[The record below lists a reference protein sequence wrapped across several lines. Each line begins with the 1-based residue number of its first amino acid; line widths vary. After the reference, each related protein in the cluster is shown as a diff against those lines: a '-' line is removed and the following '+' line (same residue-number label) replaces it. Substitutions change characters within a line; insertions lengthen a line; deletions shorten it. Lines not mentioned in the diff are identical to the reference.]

1 MKKIAMMV
9 VILVLIGLVVS
20 QAKAGDRMQKQS
32 AVIRVPGP
40 QPSEMGPVAAGVGVG
55 LLARSLV
62 GLNPLA
68 AAGVGVLTFGIADE
82 LRCQRIKNEYQN
94 YQETIWGCI
103 DYPDGRRECRQETSG
118 IQITTGKKNVQPPY
132 PVK

>member
-1 MKKIAMMV
+1 MA

-20 QAKAGDRMQKQS
+20 QAEAGDRMQKKS

-55 LLARSLV
+55 LLARSLL

-82 LRCQRIKNEYQN
+82 VRYQRLKQSYQN
-94 YQETIWGCI
+94 HQETIWRCI
-103 DYPDGRRECRQETSG
+103 DYPDGHRECRQETSG
-118 IQITTGKKNVQPPY
+118 IQITTGKKNVRPPY
-132 PVK
+132 YNK

>member
-1 MKKIAMMV
+1 MA

-20 QAKAGDRMQKQS
+20 QAAKAGDRMQKKS

-55 LLARSLV
+55 LLARSLLS
-62 GLNPLA
+62 LNPLA

-82 LRCQRIKNEYQN
+82 LRYQRMKNDYRN
-94 YQETIWGCI
+94 YQETIWRCL
-103 DYPDGRRECRQETSG
+103 DYPDGHRECHQETSG
-118 IQITTGKKNVQPPY
+118 IQITTGRGVQPPY
-132 PVK
+132 SNK

>member
-9 VILVLIGLVVS
+9 VILVLIGF
-20 QAKAGDRMQKQS
+20 QAAKAGDRMQKQS

-68 AAGVGVLTFGIADE
+68 ATGVGLLAFGIADE
-82 LRCQRIKNEYQN
+82 LRYQRIKNEYQN
-94 YQETIWGCI
+94 YQETIWRCI
-103 DYPDGRRECRQETSG
+103 DYPDGSRECRQETSG